1 MNAGLPG
8 LYRILNC
15 AVESN
20 SQVCNL
26 ILSHLQASKLAFT
39 VSQMLKEDVRHL
51 SQKEKTVSPTA
62 QDKKHELF
70 ISIPLAPKFHQ
81 RNTKEPR

>member
-1 MNAGLPG
+1 ML
-8 LYRILNC
+8 
-15 AVESN
+15 V
-20 SQVCNL
+20 SQACIEFWIVL
-26 ILSHLQASKLAFT
+26 LSQTLRSAIWILSHLQASKLAFT
-39 VSQMLKEDVRHL
+39 VSRMFKEDVRHL

-70 ISIPLAPKFHQ
+70 ISIPLVPKFHQ